1 MRIVLD
7 AQGSDNHPR
16 TEVAGALAALRE
28 LPGDF
33 VVALVGDRDAL
44 EAALQE
50 QDAGEARERIDI
62 VHAPTRVEP
71 SDSPA
76 TVLRRK
82 PDASLAVGLK
92 MIPAGEAEAF
102 ISAGSTGAVMAGSLF
117 ILRPV
122 EGVDRPSVATVLPTA
137 GEPLVML
144 DAGANV
150 DCKPH
155 QLLQF
160 ARLGA
165 IYAEDV
171 LGRESPRVGLLN
183 IGEEPEKGDERSVAA
198 YQLLADSEL
207 EFVGNIEGRD
217 VIKGHCDVLVTDGFA
232 GNVLLKFYEAVASFV
247 SGLIRDRFP
256 GADPEAVADVTRI
269 LDYTESGG
277 APLLG
282 VNGVSIICHGG
293 SPPRAI
299 RNAIRVAIQSVEA
312 DVVGHIRREV
322 ALRASAAPAGR
333 EDA

>member
-33 VVALVGDRDAL
+33 VVVLVGDRDAI
-44 EAALQE
+44 EAALVE
-50 QDAGEARERIDI
+50 HDGGAARIEI

-76 TVLRRK
+76 TVLRKK

-137 GEPLVML
+137 GKPLVML

-150 DCKPH
+150 DCKPR

-171 LGRESPRVGLLN
+171 LGRERPRVGLLN

-198 YQLLADSEL
+198 YQLLAESEL

-247 SGLIRDRFP
+247 GGLIRERFP
-256 GADPEAVADVTRI
+256 DADPQAVSDVTRI

-312 DVVGHIRREV
+312 DMVGHIRREV
-322 ALRASAAPAGR
+322 ALRANAAPAGR

>member
-7 AQGSDNHPR
+7 AQGSDDHPR

-33 VVALVGDRDAL
+33 VVVLVGERGAIEAELERQGAGDLRDR
-44 EAALQE
+44 AA
-50 QDAGEARERIDI
+50 I
-62 VHAPTRVEP
+62 VHAPVRVES

-82 PDASLAVGLK
+82 PDASMAVGLRLL
-92 MIPAGEAEAF
+92 PEGEGDAF

-117 ILRPV
+117 VLRPV

-137 GEPLVML
+137 GKPLVML

-150 DCKPH
+150 DCKPR

-165 IYAEDV
+165 VYAEDV
-171 LGRESPRVGLLN
+171 LGRQRPRVGLLN

-198 YQLLADSEL
+198 HALLADSEL
-207 EFVGNIEGRD
+207 SFVGNIEGRD
-217 VIKGHCDVLVTDGFA
+217 VIRGNCDVLVTDGFA
-232 GNVLLKFYEAVASFV
+232 GNVLLKFYEAVAAFV
-247 SGLIRDRFP
+247 GGLIRERFP
-256 GADPEAVADVTRI
+256 NADPEAVRDVTRI

-293 SPPRAI
+293 SPPSAI
-299 RNAIRVAIQSVEA
+299 RNAIRVAIQSVQA
-312 DVVGHIRREV
+312 DVVGHIRREIG
-322 ALRASAAPAGR
+322 LRAAAAPVAQG
-333 EDA
+333 DA

>member
-44 EAALQE
+44 EAALRE
-50 QDAGEARERIDI
+50 QDVGGARKRIDI

-102 ISAGSTGAVMAGSLF
+102 ISAGSTVAVMAGSLF

-137 GEPLVML
+137 GKPLVML

-150 DCKPH
+150 DCKPR

-171 LGRESPRVGLLN
+171 LGRERPRVGLLN

-198 YQLLADSEL
+198 HQLLADSEL

-247 SGLIRDRFP
+247 GGLIRERFP
-256 GADPEAVADVTRI
+256 GADPEAVRDVTRI

-322 ALRASAAPAGR
+322 ALRANAAPAAR